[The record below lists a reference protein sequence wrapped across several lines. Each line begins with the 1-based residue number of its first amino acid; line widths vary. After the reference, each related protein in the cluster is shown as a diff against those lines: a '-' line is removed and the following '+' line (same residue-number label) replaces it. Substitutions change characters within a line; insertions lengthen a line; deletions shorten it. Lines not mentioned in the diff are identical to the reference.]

1 MKYLVTYDISDRK
14 RWYKIFKIMK
24 QLGLNVQLSC
34 FEIEMSPYKFKK
46 VMNEIEQIADWNE
59 DSVYF
64 FPLSEYASGLTVKLG
79 KLEELNMDKVI

>member
-1 MKYLVTYDISDRK
+1 MKYLVTYDIRDRR

-34 FEIEMSPYKFKK
+34 FEIEMSSYGFTKLMGE
-46 VMNEIEQIADWNE
+46 VEQIADWNE
-59 DSVYF
+59 DSIYF

-79 KLEELNMDKVI
+79 KAEELNEDKIL